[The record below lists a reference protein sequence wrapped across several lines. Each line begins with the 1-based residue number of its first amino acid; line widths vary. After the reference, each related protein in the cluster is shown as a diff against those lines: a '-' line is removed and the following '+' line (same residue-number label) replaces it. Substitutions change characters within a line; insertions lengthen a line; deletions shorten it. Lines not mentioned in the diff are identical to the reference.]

1 MADFD
6 IEPEFIARG
15 REKAKSR
22 KSSRASAREPAHEP
36 VRETVHEPARAD
48 DEKSF
53 ERGSPDDSNKPQK
66 RSFFSMFK
74 ENKILLIT
82 TAIVIILLIVF
93 IIWTMRKDSKPKGP
107 PPPDM
112 MHLNGMDR
120 DNIPQGAMDMEP
132 DHEIPA
138 HPRPIPRDAP
148 TPEGPTAQAVP
159 AVPSPSQSRPQPA
172 VNNNH
177 DPNALHNHIMRNVD
191 DDELQRYINMNDGSD
206 GDASGASEGS
216 EGSEA
221 SEALEGS
228 DISDDLDDLGSLDDE

>member
-22 KSSRASAREPAHEP
+22 KSSRASAREPVRESVREP
-36 VRETVHEPARAD
+36 VREPVRAD

-53 ERGSPDDSNKPQK
+53 QRGSPDDSNKPQK

-148 TPEGPTAQAVP
+148 TPEGPTAQADQAVP
-159 AVPSPSQSRPQPA
+159 AAPSPGQSRPQPA

-191 DDELQRYINMNDGSD
+191 DDELQKYINMNDGSD
-206 GDASGASEGS
+206 GDASGASEASEGS
-216 EGSEA
+216 EGS
-221 SEALEGS
+221 
-228 DISDDLDDLGSLDDE
+228 DDPDDLGSLGSLDDE